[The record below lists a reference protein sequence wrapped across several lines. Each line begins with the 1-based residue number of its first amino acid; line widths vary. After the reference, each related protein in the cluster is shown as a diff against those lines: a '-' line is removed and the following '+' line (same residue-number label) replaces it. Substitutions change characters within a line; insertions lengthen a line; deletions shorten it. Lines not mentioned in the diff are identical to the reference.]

1 MGDIIMTQHHR
12 YTFGALDGTPVLVD
26 SSDHAGDT
34 TIFNNKVEIQ
44 DINGDTSGQL
54 TILGTN
60 TDTQYGPHLFMRQ
73 MGAGDV
79 GICMYDGT
87 ATWSVG
93 IDSSAGTE
101 LRFCNSATQGT
112 NTEMKIATDGTL
124 SVTGDVI
131 AYASSDKKLKNN
143 LILISNPLDR
153 IRKIGGYEFD
163 WNDNQ
168 DTYSGHDVGVVA
180 QEIQEVLP
188 EVISKRED
196 GYLAVKY
203 EKIVPLL
210 IEGIK
215 EQQKQIESLEARIK
229 KLENK

>member
-1 MGDIIMTQHHR
+1 
-12 YTFGALDGTPVLVD
+12 
-26 SSDHAGDT
+26 
-34 TIFNNKVEIQ
+34 
-44 DINGDTSGQL
+44 
-54 TILGTN
+54 
-60 TDTQYGPHLFMRQ
+60 
-73 MGAGDV
+73 
-79 GICMYDGT
+79 
-87 ATWSVG
+87 
-93 IDSSAGTE
+93 
-101 LRFCNSATQGT
+101 
-112 NTEMKIATDGTL
+112 MKIATDGTL

-131 AYASSDKKLKNN
+131 AYASSDKKLKSN